1 MKSAHSATNAPI
13 KNVALLCQ
21 VNVQP
26 GGWGGGGGGDDKQS
40 SFDQLRQ

>member
-1 MKSAHSATNAPI
+1 MKSAHSATNARI

-26 GGWGGGGGGDDKQS
+26 GGGGGGGRTNKAV
-40 SFDQLRQ
+40 